1 MADSQ
6 PKKRTFRRYAYKGI
20 DLEDL
25 VKMERDKFVKMLGSR
40 AKRRLVNREVP
51 HKYIRFYKKCVA
63 AKKDVPLGEK
73 PKAVKTHL
81 RDAIILP
88 ELVGSVV
95 GVYSGRNFV
104 NVEIKPD
111 MIGRYLAE
119 FSITY
124 KPVKHGRP
132 GIGASKGSTAVD
144 LK

>member
-1 MADSQ
+1 MAESQ
-6 PKKRTFRRYAYKGI
+6 PKKRAFRKYTFRGV
-20 DLEDL
+20 DLDDL
-25 VKMERDKFVKMLGSR
+25 VKMEKEDFLKLLGCR
-40 AKRRLVNREVP
+40 QRRRLLNREVP

-63 AKKDVPLGEK
+63 AKKDTQVGEK
-73 PKAVKTHL
+73 PKPVKTHL

-95 GVYSGRNFV
+95 GIYNGKSFV
-104 NVEIKPD
+104 PVEIKPD
-111 MIGRYLAE
+111 MIGHYLAE
-119 FSITY
+119 FSLTY

>member
-6 PKKRTFRRYAYKGI
+6 PKKRTFKRYTYKGI

-25 VKMERDKFVKMLGSR
+25 VKMERDKFVKMLR
-40 AKRRLVNREVP
+40 CRPKRRLANREVP

-81 RDAIILP
+81 RDAVILP

-95 GVYSGRNFV
+95 GIYNGRNFV
-104 NVEIKPD
+104 PVEIKPD
-111 MIGRYLAE
+111 MIGRFLAE
-119 FSITY
+119 FSISY

>member
-1 MADSQ
+1 MADTQ
-6 PKKRTFRRYAYKGI
+6 PKKRTFRRYTYKGV

-25 VKMERDKFVKMLGSR
+25 VKMSREVFSKMLGGR
-40 AKRRLVNREVP
+40 GRRRLVKREVP

-63 AKKDVPLGEK
+63 AKKDVPVGEK

-95 GVYSGRNFV
+95 GIYNGKTFTPI
-104 NVEIKPD
+104 EIKPD

-119 FSITY
+119 YSITY

-132 GIGASKGSTAVD
+132 GVGASKGSSAIS
-144 LK
+144 LR

>member
-1 MADSQ
+1 MADTQ
-6 PKKRTFRRYAYKGI
+6 PKKRTFRRYTYKGI

-25 VKMERDKFVKMLGSR
+25 VKMSRETFVKMLGGR
-40 AKRRLVNREVP
+40 ARRRLVNREVP

-63 AKKDVPLGEK
+63 AKKDVPQGEK

-95 GVYSGRNFV
+95 GVYNGKSFTPI
-104 NVEIKPD
+104 EIKPD

-119 FSITY
+119 FSISY

-132 GIGASKGSTAVD
+132 GIGASKGSSAIQ
-144 LK
+144 LR

>member
-6 PKKRTFRRYAYKGI
+6 PKKRTFRRYTYKGI

-25 VKMERDKFVKMLGSR
+25 VKLPRESFIKMLGSR
-40 AKRRLVNREVP
+40 QRRRLVGREVP

-81 RDAIILP
+81 RNAIILP

-95 GVYSGRNFV
+95 GIYSGRAFIP
-104 NVEIKPD
+104 VEIKPD

-132 GIGASKGSTAVD
+132 GIGASKGSSAIE
-144 LK
+144 LR

>member
-1 MADSQ
+1 MADTQ
-6 PKKRTFRRYAYKGI
+6 PKKRTFRRYTYKGV

-25 VKMERDKFVKMLGSR
+25 VKMSREVFSKMLGGR
-40 AKRRLVNREVP
+40 GRRRLVKREVP

-63 AKKDVPLGEK
+63 AKKDVPIGEK

-81 RDAIILP
+81 RNAIVLP

-95 GVYSGRNFV
+95 GIYNGKTFTP
-104 NVEIKPD
+104 VEIKPD

-132 GIGASKGSTAVD
+132 GVGASKGSNAVA
-144 LK
+144 LR

>member
-6 PKKRTFRRYAYKGI
+6 PKKRTFRRYTYKGI

-25 VKMERDKFVKMLGSR
+25 VKLPRESFIKMLGSR
-40 AKRRLVNREVP
+40 QRRRLVGREVP

-95 GVYSGRNFV
+95 GIYSGRAFV
-104 NVEIKPD
+104 PVEIKPD

-132 GIGASKGSTAVD
+132 GIGASKGSSAIE
-144 LK
+144 LR

>member
-6 PKKRTFRRYAYKGI
+6 PKKRTFRRYTYKGI

-25 VKMERDKFVKMLGSR
+25 VKLPRENFIKMLGSR
-40 AKRRLVNREVP
+40 ARRRLVGREVP

-95 GVYSGRNFV
+95 GIYSGRGFIP
-104 NVEIKPD
+104 VEIKPD

-132 GIGASKGSTAVD
+132 GIGASKGSSAIE
-144 LK
+144 LR